1 MREGGGRW
9 RRERQHTG
17 CRTERGGVREGG
29 RDREGSA
36 ELRARQ
42 TAYSQHIMAIIR
54 QRGEVDRGGL
64 REKRREEEE
73 EGGRRE

>member
-1 MREGGGRW
+1 MEDGGEKDSILAAGLN
-9 RRERQHTG
+9 G
-17 CRTERGGVREGG
+17 GGGVREGG